1 MIAIA
6 TLNIQRAGAAKVDW
20 LADAVWDDEMPI
32 DVLAI
37 QELDLHEN
45 SIPNFTERLRARAVH
60 VFLGGCVDG
69 LYRCAVLSKLPG
81 VRLDL
86 YSDRLAGVVFQLL
99 TEGRLCNFVV
109 ASYYG
114 CATDRAS
121 AMSGA
126 EHAVQELKKC
136 QSAWCLVGD
145 FNLEATE
152 EPLCSALAGG
162 LAYSWDLPF
171 EAEGLLPATRCSG
184 RRIDFGL
191 GCGQHF
197 PVATAQRWTF
207 SDHAQVVYEVDMQEP
222 VGHRPPSFRPLT
234 TEPVTDQRWA
244 AVWDAE
250 TYEASLRAD
259 DLDAAWTLL
268 SDSAEKCL
276 AKADGHGHRRSQ
288 PWRPRV
294 QLHQRSKAAKVLQPL
309 LEVQLRRLSRRMWQ
323 LRRRP
328 GDVHLRS
335 KAGKQLCDLAARAP
349 WLSDVPFFEAER
361 WCEWLDQRIEE
372 VAAATKHNAIERWRG
387 RLDASETRLTAWIK
401 RREKVWS
408 ACSRPLLQPEA
419 VCRRTAVHPVA
430 EVAQASEE
438 WMQRWGSCSATGDL
452 AGVLA
457 TRARLPVLSF
467 DFEFTGEDL
476 LRSAKSML
484 HKAEGPDQWSCASWV
499 LLPAGFWSA
508 LARLWQRVLMT
519 GVVPQ
524 RWREGRV
531 VLIEKPTQGYRPLTI
546 LPIAWR
552 IGARVLVKQLTSW
565 VERWASWRVL
575 GGVAHRGLKDSYL
588 RLLESLSSPRFYLQE
603 DLTKFF
609 DSVRLPDLVAVLR
622 HLGCPACVWQLVQS
636 YYQEHRRVFSKD
648 GVLGDQWHSVRRGLA
663 QGCPLSPVLAAA
675 VMAMWSSMVESGP
688 SLALSSMSFVDD
700 RLLWSNTVE
709 ELRRA
714 KALSD
719 QFDQAFDL
727 SCDRKKSRLA
737 LCGPSVEASA
747 FASELNYEECDA
759 LSVLGLTVPLDG
771 SSGPSLKDFCL
782 MTVKVRTRLIGIA
795 ARGLVKQARLLRTMV
810 LPMLTWAGG
819 FATIQHEE
827 MEEIVAAFRD
837 LLYSTLAHDTPLV
850 LLYELAGWEIQ
861 PQFACE
867 LAALREA
874 VRIHCREP
882 SWMEEASVRFA
893 ARRWPDLLPT
903 TVKVLTSLGWT
914 WDPRGSYIL
923 RLDSYGQERRFVL
936 GVDSFEVLTE
946 WLRDVFRRRFL
957 AKCGRVVHQ
966 LHRDAGDDVAQG
978 FSLPGPP
985 QDCLAVFAGH
995 RWTWQRAKDTVG
1007 RRSALVTGCSYW
1019 HKCKKLPL
1027 EARPA
1032 LRCLCGKSAPS
1043 RPHLMW
1049 CCPELAALR
1058 SGLALPGNRM
1068 EERLLAKEVQE
1079 IPAAPVVLSR
1089 DEFLEEMA
1097 AAMEA
1102 RLGTGGPLVVA
1113 TDGST
1118 VASVAAWA
1126 AVLDG
1131 TGEGD
1136 FALGV
1141 PGEDQTSHRA
1151 EVEALVALLEA
1162 LATTR
1167 SSGTVHVLVDCQA
1180 ALRVVHGG
1188 GSLPLL
1194 ARRAVELRAQLR
1206 GRLRLDFWW
1215 VPSHGKAAPAKW
1227 VVPPCGE
1234 AVARALNARADRV
1247 ARDCATR
1254 RAAGSGR
1261 KQCASQREQAMV
1273 WEKHALQ
1280 TLTAVARRWAEA

>member
-45 SIPNFTERLRARAVH
+45 SVPNFTERLRARAVH

-234 TEPVTDQRWA
+234 TEPITDQRWA

-250 TYEASLRAD
+250 SYEASLRAD

-268 SDSAEKCL
+268 SDSAETCL

-309 LEVQLRRLSRRMWQ
+309 LEVQLRRLSRRLWQ

-335 KAGKQLCDLAARAP
+335 KAGKQLCDLADRAP

-430 EVAQASEE
+430 KVAQASEE
-438 WMQRWGSCSATGDL
+438 WMQRWGSCPATGDL
-452 AGVLA
+452 AGVLS

-636 YYQEHRRVFSKD
+636 YREHRRVFSKD
-648 GVLGDQWHSVRRGLA
+648 GVLGDQWHSIRRGLA

-688 SLALSSMSFVDD
+688 SLTLSSMSFVDD

-709 ELRRA
+709 ELRSA

-727 SCDRKKSRLA
+727 SCDRKKSRFVRRD
-737 LCGPSVEASA
+737 PSVEASA
-747 FASELNYEECDA
+747 FASELTYEESDV
-759 LSVLGLTVPLDG
+759 LSVLGLVVPLDG

-782 MTVKVRTRLIGIA
+782 QTVRVRTRLIGIA

-819 FATIQHEE
+819 FATVQHEE

-867 LAALREA
+867 LAAMREA

-903 TVKVLTSLGWT
+903 TVKLLTNLGWT
-914 WDPRGSYIL
+914 WDPRGSCIL

-1043 RPHLMW
+1043 RPHLLW

-1058 SGLALPGNRM
+1058 SGLSLPDNRL

-1089 DEFLEEMA
+1089 GEFLEEMA
-1097 AAMEA
+1097 EAMEA
-1102 RLGTGGPLVVA
+1102 RLGTGDPLVVA
-1113 TDGST
+1113 TDGSA
-1118 VASVAAWA
+1118 VDSVAAWS

-1162 LATTR
+1162 LAITR
-1167 SSGTVHVLVDCQA
+1167 SSGSVQVLVDCQA

-1188 GSLPLL
+1188 GGLPLL

-1206 GRLRLDFWW
+1206 GRLRLGFWW